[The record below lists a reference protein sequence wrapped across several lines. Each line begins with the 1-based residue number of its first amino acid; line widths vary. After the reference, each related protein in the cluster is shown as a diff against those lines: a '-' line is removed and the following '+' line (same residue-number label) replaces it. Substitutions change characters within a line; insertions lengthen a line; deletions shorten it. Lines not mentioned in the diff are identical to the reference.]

1 MKSGHNTSIRKPLL
15 IQLLNLIKCS
25 IYTTFVLSLILI
37 IFGLLW
43 NLTLHER
50 LESFYMIVY
59 LMVFDLYV
67 CYTVVPASILLI
79 TLLHHV
85 RLCCYSFR
93 ITEITVFVN
102 LIYFI
107 SFIIFIEYLQIKGI
121 SLIISFYFG
130 TAIFSTFLISLYHII
145 LKKINNKKLKKIKQV
160 SDKLRIH
167 RHYYFNKRIDAILI
181 YVIMMVVILLILCNM
196 NFLVR
201 Q

>member
-1 MKSGHNTSIRKPLL
+1 ML
-15 IQLLNLIKCS
+15 IM
-25 IYTTFVLSLILI
+25 
-37 IFGLLW
+37 FGLLW
-43 NLTLHER
+43 DLTLHER

-59 LMVFDLYV
+59 LLIFGLYV

-85 RLCCYSFR
+85 RLNCYSFR

-107 SFIIFIEYLQIKGI
+107 SFIFFEYSQIKGI
-121 SLIISFYFG
+121 SLILSFYFG

-181 YVIMMVVILLILCNM
+181 YAIIMVVIFLILCNM
-196 NFLVR
+196 NFLAE

>member
-93 ITEITVFVN
+93 ITEITLFVN